1 MSANGSNFQSPS
13 GSPDIRSSLHAPT
26 APSGLRESEV
36 ISYSPDTSQSF
47 TKDVRG
53 ADDNSSSVLPPHSNS
68 HSRQNSGS
76 VGGDRNDR
84 KDLKESNPYPSK
96 DDTETSALLQ
106 KEPYELAS
114 VTSPSRHY
122 KSGAFSPK
130 TIPGL
135 GYRTWSMR
143 SDQSESDASI
153 RLITGKVDSK
163 DSGTRSRRGYFFRN
177 TKGKNRASH
186 SKKRSTTSYLA
197 EQYGIENTKSM
208 YLTYYIPSLA
218 WIWQYRWAYV
228 KGDLVSALT
237 MASFYVPMALSYA
250 ANLAHI
256 PPVNGL
262 YSFVFNPL
270 IYAIFG
276 SSPQMILGPEAPG
289 SLLIGSLVRTC
300 IDNGEISDDDTQ
312 SHGILA
318 GIIVSITGAFI
329 LVAGLCRL
337 GFLESVVSRPFL
349 RGFICAIGVVI
360 AVDQL
365 IPEMGLADLADSMG
379 DVSHGNTTGKLSF
392 IFRNINKASGITCAV
407 SGISFVIIM
416 FFRIVKKRSQRR
428 YPMMVYIPDR
438 FLIVVISA
446 VLTWQLRWDK
456 MGLEILGDVK
466 SNSDSIFTYHWPFK
480 ASNMRQIRESMGTA
494 FSIALLGFFESSV
507 AARSLSNEDKDGVL
521 QGITLS
527 PNRELVALGLA
538 NLVGGSFCALPAFGG
553 YGRSKVNTSTG
564 GKTPMSSVFLSLITS
579 VSVLYLLPLFH
590 YLPKAVLCSMI
601 SVVSWSL
608 IEEAP
613 HDLIFFLKIRGY
625 PELGLMLII
634 LLATIFYSLTMGI
647 AIGIGLSILS
657 VIKHSTRS
665 RIKILGRIP
674 GTNRFEF
681 AEDNLDR
688 LEFIE
693 GCLIVKIPE
702 PLTFANTAQL
712 KSRLRRLELYGS
724 TNVHPALPRV
734 RSPEHNRNIIFDIHG
749 VTEIDGSG
757 AQVLEE
763 IVRAHREQGVRIF
776 FCRCPAEG
784 SAVFDTF
791 RRSGIIELCGG
802 DIYFVKDID
811 EAIRRTEIEN
821 IFGTTS
827 RMAEG
832 LC

>member
-1 MSANGSNFQSPS
+1 MSAHGTNFPPS
-13 GSPDIRSSLHAPT
+13 IGSPGVRSSLHAPA
-26 APSGLRESEV
+26 APSSLRECEV
-36 ISYSPDTSQSF
+36 IYYSSDIKRSPISD
-47 TKDVRG
+47 TKDDN
-53 ADDNSSSVLPPHSNS
+53 DDSSSLPSPRTDR
-68 HSRQNSGS
+68 HSRQDSDP
-76 VGGDRNDR
+76 VR
-84 KDLKESNPYPSK
+84 E
-96 DDTETSALLQ
+96 DTETSALLP
-106 KEPYELAS
+106 KKPNDLAS
-114 VTSPSRHY
+114 VVSPSGHYKTGNLSPTTSP
-122 KSGAFSPK
+122 KIIG
-130 TIPGL
+130 
-135 GYRTWSMR
+135 RTWSIR

-153 RLITGKVDSK
+153 RILTGKVDLS
-163 DSGTRSRRGYFFRN
+163 DSGTRSRRGYFFSD
-177 TKGKNRASH
+177 TKGKNRINH

-197 EQYGIENTKSM
+197 EQHGIENTKSM
-208 YLTYYIPSLA
+208 YLNYYIPSLA
-218 WIWQYRWAYV
+218 WIWQYRLAYV
-228 KGDLVSALT
+228 KGDLISALT
-237 MASFYVPMALSYA
+237 MASFYLPMALSYA

-256 PPVNGL
+256 SPINGL

-289 SLLIGSLVRTC
+289 SLLVGSMVRTLV
-300 IDNGEISDDDTQ
+300 DQGEILDDDIQ
-312 SHGILA
+312 SHGIVA
-318 GIIVSITGAFI
+318 GIIISLTGSFI

-365 IPEMGLADLADSMG
+365 IPELGLADLADLMG
-379 DVSHGNTTGKLSF
+379 DVSHGNTTGKLRF
-392 IFRNINKASGITCAV
+392 IFQNLNKISAITCSV
-407 SGISFVIIM
+407 SGVSFVTIM
-416 FFRIVKKRSQRR
+416 FFRIAKKRLQRR
-428 YPMMVYIPDR
+428 YPMIVYIPDR

-446 VLTWQLRWDK
+446 LLTWHFRWDM
-456 MGLEILGDVK
+456 MGLEILGNVK
-466 SNSDSIFTYHWPFK
+466 SNSEPIFSVHWPFK
-480 ASNMRQIRESMGTA
+480 TSNMRLIRESMGTA

-507 AARSLSNEDKDGVL
+507 AARSLSNEEKNCVL

-564 GKTPMSSVFLSLITS
+564 GKTPMSSVFLSMIAAI
-579 VSVLYLLPLFH
+579 SVLYLLPLFH

-601 SVVSWSL
+601 TVVSWSL
-608 IEEAP
+608 IEETP
-613 HDLIFFLKIRGY
+613 HDVTFFLKIRGFA
-625 PELGLMLII
+625 ELGLMAII

-693 GCLIVKIPE
+693 GCLIVKISE
-702 PLTFANTAQL
+702 PLTFANTGQL
-712 KSRLRRLELYGS
+712 KSRLRRLEIYGS
-724 TNVHPALPRV
+724 TDVHPALPRV

-757 AQVLEE
+757 TQVLEE
-763 IVRAHREQGVRIF
+763 IVKAYREQGVRIF
-776 FCRCPAEG
+776 FCRCPPEG
-784 SAVFDTF
+784 SAVFKKF
-791 RRSGIIELCGG
+791 RRSGIIDLCGG
-802 DIYFVKDID
+802 DAYFVQDID
-811 EAIRRTEIEN
+811 EAIRRTEQN
-821 IFGTTS
+821 DVDVS
-827 RMAEG
+827 NSLVAEG

>member
-1 MSANGSNFQSPS
+1 MSAHGSNFQSPI
-13 GSPDIRSSLHAPT
+13 GTPGIRSSRHVPT

-36 ISYSPDTSQSF
+36 VSYSLETNQSP
-47 TKDVRG
+47 TND
-53 ADDNSSSVLPPHSNS
+53 AQDSDDHSSTVSPSRIDC
-68 HSRQNSGS
+68 HSRHNSGS
-76 VGGDRNDR
+76 VR
-84 KDLKESNPYPSK
+84 
-96 DDTETSALLQ
+96 DDTETNFLLP
-106 KEPYELAS
+106 KKPYEMAS
-114 VTSPSRHY
+114 IISPTGQY
-122 KSGAFSPK
+122 KSGTFSPK
-130 TIPGL
+130 TSPSFGN
-135 GYRTWSMR
+135 RTWSIR
-143 SDQSESDASI
+143 SDQSESDA
-153 RLITGKVDSK
+153 LLAGKLDLK
-163 DSGTRSRRGYFFRN
+163 DSATKSRRGYFFRN
-177 TKGKNRASH
+177 TKGKNRASN

-197 EQYGIENTKSM
+197 EQHGIENIKSM
-208 YLTYYIPSLA
+208 YLTYYVPSLA

-228 KGDLVSALT
+228 KGDLISALT

-256 PPVNGL
+256 SPVNGL

-289 SLLIGSLVRTC
+289 SLLVGSMVRTC
-300 IDNGEISDDDTQ
+300 IDNGEILDDDTL

-318 GIIVSITGAFI
+318 GIIVSLTGAFI

-379 DVSHGNTTGKLSF
+379 DISHGNTTGKLSF
-392 IFRNINKASGITCAV
+392 IFQNLSKASGITCAV
-407 SGISFVIIM
+407 SGVSFVAIM
-416 FFRIVKKRSQRR
+416 IFRIAKKKLQHR
-428 YPMMVYIPDR
+428 YPMIVYIPDR

-446 VLTWQLRWDK
+446 VLTWKLRWDRL
-456 MGLEILGDVK
+456 GLEILGNVK
-466 SNSDSIFTYHWPFK
+466 SNSDSIFSVHWPFK
-480 ASNMRQIRESMGTA
+480 ASNMRLIRESMGTA

-507 AARSLSNEDKDGVL
+507 AARTLSNEDKNGVL

-579 VSVLYLLPLFH
+579 VSVLFLLPLFH

-601 SVVSWSL
+601 TVVSWSL

-613 HDLIFFLKIRGY
+613 HDVIFFLKIRGFS
-625 PELGLMLII
+625 ELGLMLII

-647 AIGIGLSILS
+647 TIGIGLSILS

-693 GCLIVKIPE
+693 GCLIVKISE

-712 KSRLRRLELYGS
+712 KSRLRRLEIYGS

-757 AQVLEE
+757 TQVLEE
-763 IVRAHREQGVRIF
+763 IVRAYREQGVRIF
-776 FCRCPAEG
+776 FCRCPTEG
-784 SAVFDTF
+784 SEVFDTF

-802 DIYFVKDID
+802 DIYFVQDVD

-821 IFGTTS
+821 IDGTSS
-827 RMAEG
+827 RTAEG

>member
-1 MSANGSNFQSPS
+1 MSAHGSNFQSPI
-13 GSPDIRSSLHAPT
+13 GSPGIRSSLHAPS
-26 APSGLRESEV
+26 APSSLRESEV
-36 ISYSPDTSQSF
+36 ISYSHDTNQRP
-47 TKDVRG
+47 TNDPQG
-53 ADDNSSSVLPPHSNS
+53 ADDDSSSLPSS
-68 HSRQNSGS
+68 HAHCNPRQ
-76 VGGDRNDR
+76 
-84 KDLKESNPYPSK
+84 DLSSAR
-96 DDTETSALLQ
+96 DDTETSALLPKRSYQ
-106 KEPYELAS
+106 LAS
-114 VTSPSRHY
+114 VTSPLGYYR
-122 KSGAFSPK
+122 SGTFSPK
-130 TIPGL
+130 TSPRFED
-135 GYRTWSMR
+135 RTWSMR

-153 RLITGKVDSK
+153 RFVTGKLDLK
-163 DSGTRSRRGYFFRN
+163 DSGTRSRRGYLFGN
-177 TKGKNRASH
+177 TKGKNRASY
-186 SKKRSTTSYLA
+186 SKRSTTSYLA
-197 EQYGIENTKSM
+197 EQHGIENIKSM

-218 WIWQYRWAYV
+218 WIWQYRWSYV
-228 KGDLVSALT
+228 KGDLISALT

-276 SSPQMILGPEAPG
+276 SSTQMILGPEAPG
-289 SLLIGSLVRTC
+289 SLLVGSMVRTC
-300 IDNGEISDDDTQ
+300 IDNGEILDGDTQ
-312 SHGILA
+312 IHGIVS

-365 IPEMGLADLADSMG
+365 IPEMGLADLADSNG
-379 DVSHGNTTGKLSF
+379 DVSHGSTTEKLRF
-392 IFRNINKASGITCAV
+392 IFHNLNKASGITCAV
-407 SGISFVIIM
+407 SGVSFVVIM
-416 FFRIVKKRSQRR
+416 FFRIVKKRLQRH
-428 YPMMVYIPDR
+428 YPMIVYIPDR

-446 VLTWQLRWDK
+446 VLTWQLRWDRL
-456 MGLEILGDVK
+456 GLEILGNVK
-466 SNSDSIFTYHWPFK
+466 SNSDSIFSFHWPFK
-480 ASNMRQIRESMGTA
+480 ASNMRFIRESMGTA

-507 AARSLSNEDKDGVL
+507 AARGLSNEDKNGVL

-553 YGRSKVNTSTG
+553 YGRSKVNISTG

-601 SVVSWSL
+601 TVVSWSL

-613 HDLIFFLKIRGY
+613 HDVIFFLKIRGFS
-625 PELGLMLII
+625 ELGLMLII
-634 LLATIFYSLTMGI
+634 LLVTIFYSLTMGI

-693 GCLIVKIPE
+693 GCLIVKISE

-712 KSRLRRLELYGS
+712 KSRLRRLEIYGS
-724 TNVHPALPRV
+724 TNVHPALPPV

-749 VTEIDGSG
+749 VTDIDGSG
-757 AQVLEE
+757 TQVLEE
-763 IVRAHREQGVRIF
+763 IVRAYREQGVRIF

-784 SAVFDTF
+784 SDVFDVF

-802 DIYFVKDID
+802 DIYFVRDVD

-821 IFGTTS
+821 IDGTTS